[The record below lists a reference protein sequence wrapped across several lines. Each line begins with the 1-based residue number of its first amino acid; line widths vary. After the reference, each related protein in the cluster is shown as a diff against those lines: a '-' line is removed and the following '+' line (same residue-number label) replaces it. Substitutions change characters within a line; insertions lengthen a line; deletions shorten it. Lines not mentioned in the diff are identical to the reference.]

1 MLHGACVGEEAGARN
16 FCVFS
21 CKVASAGDERYLVC
35 AAERLGRFI
44 RECVPPL
51 CSATGGC
58 SCVRSSMRVLNLWLQ
73 IAVEW
78 LHDGCHLV
86 LPCA

>member
-1 MLHGACVGEEAGARN
+1 MNVAWSLCWGGSRSTKN
-16 FCVFS
+16 YVFL
-21 CKVASAGDERYLVC
+21 CKVAAAGDGRYLMC
-35 AAERLGRFI
+35 AAGAAAVCCGRFS

-51 CSATGGC
+51 CSAT
-58 SCVRSSMRVLNLWLQ
+58 MRVLNLWLQ

-78 LHDGCHLV
+78 LHGCHLV